1 MRALVV
7 YESMFG
13 NTRTIAEAVAD
24 GISSLCMVET
34 MEVGDAPAAIGDDID
49 LLIVGGPTHQF
60 GLSRESSRRDAAKQA
75 DQMLVSRGIGVREW
89 IAGVN
94 RTAPVMAT
102 AFDTRMSEPRWLRF
116 VGSAAGKIEKRLKR
130 LGFTVDLPAEHF
142 HVTGMQGPL
151 LDGEIQRARE
161 WGKHVAM
168 TVTGVDED
176 RQAA

>member
-13 NTRTIAEAVAD
+13 NTRTIAEAIAD
-24 GISSLCMVET
+24 GTGSLCMVET
-34 MEVGDAPAAIGDDID
+34 VEVSGAPAVIGDDID

-60 GLSRESSRRDAAKQA
+60 GMSREASRSDAARRA
-75 DQMLVSRGIGVREW
+75 DRALVSRGVGIREW
-89 IAGVN
+89 LAGVD

-102 AFDTRMSEPRWLRF
+102 AFDTRMSEPRWLRLF
-116 VGSAAGKIEKRLKR
+116 GSAAGRIEKRLKR
-130 LGFTVDLPAEHF
+130 LGFTVGLPAEHF

-161 WGKHVAM
+161 WGKQVAM
-168 TVTGVDED
+168 AITSSAKE
-176 RQAA
+176 RQSA